1 MSTALAVIA
10 AVVADALLG
19 EPRRWH
25 PLAAFGGL
33 AEALERRLNRGEDRR
48 WRGAGAL
55 GLLVAAPAVLGGL
68 LAAIPGLGWVVTVAL
83 LYLTIGMRSLSDHAR
98 AIAEPLVRG
107 DLPAARIVAGRMVSR
122 ETAALDEEGVAR
134 AGIESVLENG
144 ADAVFGAL
152 FWFVV
157 LGVPG
162 LVVYR
167 LTNTLDAMWGYR
179 TPRFREFGWAAARL
193 DDGLNWPVARLTALT
208 YALVGRTREGLRC
221 WRAQGRRW
229 KSPNAGV
236 VMAAGAGALGIALGG
251 PAQYHGRVENRP
263 ALGFGVE
270 PGAADLH
277 RAVALVRRGL
287 IGWIAV
293 ILLGDAFLA

>member
-19 EPRRWH
+19 EPRRGH
-25 PLAAFGGL
+25 PLAAFGRW
-33 AEALERRLNRGEDRR
+33 AEALERRWNRDGNRR

-55 GLLVAAPAVLGGL
+55 AVLVAGPAAVAGL
-68 LAAIPGLGWVVTVAL
+68 LAAIPGLGWVVAAGL
-83 LYLTIGMRSLSDHAR
+83 LYLAVGMRSLGDHA
-98 AIAEPLVRG
+98 AAVAQPLARG
-107 DLPAARIVAGRMVSR
+107 DLRTARAVAGRMVSR
-122 ETAALDEEGVAR
+122 DTSDLDEEGVAR

-162 LVVYR
+162 LVAYR

-179 TPRFREFGWAAARL
+179 TARFRAFGWAAARF
-193 DDGLNWPVARLTALT
+193 DDVLNWPVARLTALT
-208 YALVGRTREGLRC
+208 YALAGRTGEGLRC
-221 WRAQGRRW
+221 WRRQGRRW

-236 VMAAGAGALGIALGG
+236 VMAAGAGALGLALGG
-251 PAQYHGRVENRP
+251 PARYHGKTELRP
-263 ALGFGVE
+263 ELGFGVE

-277 RAVALVRRGL
+277 RAVTLVRRGL
-287 IGWIAV
+287 IGWIAA
-293 ILLGDAFLA
+293 ILLGEMLLA